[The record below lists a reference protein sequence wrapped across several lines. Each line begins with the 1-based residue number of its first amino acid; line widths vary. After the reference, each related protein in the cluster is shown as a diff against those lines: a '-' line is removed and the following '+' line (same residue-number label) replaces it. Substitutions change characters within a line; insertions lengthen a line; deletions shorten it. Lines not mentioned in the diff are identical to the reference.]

1 MTLTRQLKRRSL
13 SNLTLFP
20 PAPRWRETPSLFS
33 FYPFPLSVH
42 QLPTTLFYTFSCA
55 FIRHFFAHFSSLRG
69 ITQKLCHCRLL
80 QEIITRFLGN
90 QIVSASVKNVPVYT
104 RSMEMT
110 NQVKERGMTLIEILL
125 VIALIAM
132 CSLWGLQGWRA
143 YQQSLVLEQHA
154 QKLRSYLTELQA
166 EANAYNRSIVLWV
179 INGAGG
185 CVGQGSRPERCGLE
199 GVLPHFHVA
208 DADVEIIDFTNKV
221 MGFYGIRNAAQA
233 GHITLRNS
241 AGSLRIIL
249 SARGRL
255 RICSEGKPMLGVPVC
270 G

>member
-1 MTLTRQLKRRSL
+1 
-13 SNLTLFP
+13 
-20 PAPRWRETPSLFS
+20 
-33 FYPFPLSVH
+33 
-42 QLPTTLFYTFSCA
+42 
-55 FIRHFFAHFSSLRG
+55 
-69 ITQKLCHCRLL
+69 
-80 QEIITRFLGN
+80 
-90 QIVSASVKNVPVYT
+90 
-104 RSMEMT
+104 MEMT

-132 CSLWGLQGWRA
+132 CSLWGLQGWRV
-143 YQQSLVLEQHA
+143 YQQSVVLEQHA

-185 CVGQGSRPERCGLE
+185 CVGQGSRPERCE
-199 GVLPHFHVA
+199 AESALPYFSVA
-208 DADVEIIDFTNKV
+208 NADVEIIDFTNKV

-255 RICSEGKPMLGVPVC
+255 RICSEGKPMLGVPLC